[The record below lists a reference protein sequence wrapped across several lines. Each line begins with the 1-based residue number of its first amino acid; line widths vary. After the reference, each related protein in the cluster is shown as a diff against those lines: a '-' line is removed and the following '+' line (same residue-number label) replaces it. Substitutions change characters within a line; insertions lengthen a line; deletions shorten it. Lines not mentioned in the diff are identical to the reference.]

1 MFQPDLIPRCH
12 SSFAT
17 TSIWSLGTTE
27 FWSSRG
33 VPCYMSIQYD
43 EQGKAN
49 ECVEGECKYIEDIG
63 KLLNNVCQA
72 DDMVKEIEHFVH
84 NQQKR
89 YANRQKPRILI
100 LGFNASCDCFLWKE

>member
-1 MFQPDLIPRCH
+1 MLQPDLIPRCH
-12 SSFAT
+12 SSFAA

-43 EQGKAN
+43 EQGKVN

-72 DDMVKEIEHFVH
+72 DDMVKEIEYFVH

>member
-1 MFQPDLIPRCH
+1 
-12 SSFAT
+12 
-17 TSIWSLGTTE
+17 
-27 FWSSRG
+27 
-33 VPCYMSIQYD
+33 MSIQYD